1 MSESMAWGIGILLA
15 MFGPLL
21 FLPAIWA
28 IARWPLRWLIGA
40 WTDRRFGA
48 VAGVARWLL
57 ATALV
62 AAAVLVSYLPGRM
75 KYERLCAEHAE
86 PVILEVVDV
95 PGFYATDLYP
105 YSAERFLRE
114 WGFSYVEAP
123 DMYKK
128 GRTLRYAVGADGKTV
143 VTEIPAPASRYA
155 VSDTFRQLGNTLGL
169 NEKRVF
175 EMASGR
181 ELAHAGSVIY
191 HGGYLG
197 PVLGV
202 YGMSACPRSGTEKE
216 LRQFDDYYYL
226 ERKVLRSSFVPK
238 NNSRIQRFSK

>member
-40 WTDRRFGA
+40 WADRRFGA

-62 AAAVLVSYLPGRM
+62 AAAVLVSYWPGRM
-75 KYERLCAEHAE
+75 EYERLCAERAE
-86 PVILEVVDV
+86 PVIREVVDV
-95 PGFYATDLYP
+95 PGFYATELYP

-143 VTEIPAPASRYA
+143 VTEIPAPTSRYA
-155 VSDTFRQLGNTLGL
+155 VSDTFRELGNTLML

-175 EMASGR
+175 ELATGR
-181 ELAHAGSVIY
+181 ELARAGSVAY
-191 HGGYLG
+191 HGGHLWLMLG
-197 PVLGV
+197 G
-202 YGMSACPRSGTEKE
+202 YGMSNCPNPGTEKE
-216 LRQFDDYYYL
+216 TRQFSDYYYL

-238 NNSRIQRFSK
+238 YK